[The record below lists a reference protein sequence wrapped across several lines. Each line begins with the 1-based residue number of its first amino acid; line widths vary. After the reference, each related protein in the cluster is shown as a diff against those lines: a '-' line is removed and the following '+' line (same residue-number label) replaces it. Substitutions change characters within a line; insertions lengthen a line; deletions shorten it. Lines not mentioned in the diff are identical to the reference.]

1 MTAFSDL
8 HLCPELLFTLQTM
21 GYDQP
26 TPIQIKAIPLILEGK
41 DLLAEAQTGTGKTAG
56 FALPMIERLSKT
68 PATEEYHQIRGL
80 VLTPTRE
87 LAVQVG
93 DHTLAYGKHL
103 GMRVISLYG
112 GARFDNQIRK
122 MKRGADILVAT
133 PGRLLEMVSQ
143 KKISLAHVE
152 IFVLDEADRM
162 LDLGFIHDIKKIM
175 SFIPHER
182 QTLLFSATFSPAI
195 ETLAD
200 TLLKTPI
207 KVSTSTRNATAKLV
221 QQKAYKVDNGDKSDI
236 LSFLID
242 GCHWSQTLVF
252 TRTKRRADMV
262 CDYLKAE
269 GITAVAMHGDKLQR
283 ERNAALSAFVH
294 GEVRV
299 MVATD
304 VAARGLDIE
313 SLPQVINYDLPNLPE
328 AYVHR
333 IGRTGRAGKEG
344 MAISLVAPD
353 EKNYLADICQLINK
367 QIPLQAVPTIENGQ
381 LIDAKKSAQ
390 NPPSTRRKNKSGKAA
405 KPKKTSKAKTSPKHL
420 TQATGSSPSDPT
432 TSTPSNRRHA
442 GRRSLFD
449 K

>member
-8 HLCPELLFTLQTM
+8 HLCPELQFTLQSL
-21 GYDQP
+21 GYDKP
-26 TPIQIKAIPLILEGK
+26 TPIQEKAIPLILEGK

-68 PATEEYHQIRGL
+68 PADPDYHHIRGL

-143 KKISLAHVE
+143 KKISLAQVE
-152 IFVLDEADRM
+152 ILVLDEADRM

-175 SFIPHER
+175 SFIPAQR
-182 QTLLFSATFSPAI
+182 QTLLFSATFNPAI
-195 ETLAD
+195 ESLAD
-200 TLLKTPI
+200 TLLKSPV

-221 QQKAYKVDNGDKSDI
+221 QQKAYKVDNSDKSDI

-242 GCHWSQTLVF
+242 GCQWSQTLVF

-262 CDYLKAE
+262 CDYLNAE
-269 GITAVAMHGDKLQR
+269 GISAVAMHGDKLQR
-283 ERNAALSAFVH
+283 ERNAALSAFVN

-344 MAISLVAPD
+344 TAISLVAPD
-353 EKNYLADICQLINK
+353 EKNYLADICQLISK
-367 QIPLQAVPTIENGQ
+367 QIPLQAVPTIESGK
-381 LIDAKKSAQ
+381 LIDAKKSAH
-390 NPPSTRRKNKSGKAA
+390 NPPPKRRKNKSGKASHLKTNRTKA
-405 KPKKTSKAKTSPKHL
+405 ATSKKVPNESVTQEGNDKNTSP
-420 TQATGSSPSDPT
+420 
-432 TSTPSNRRHA
+432 RRHA

-449 K
+449 Q